1 MSAYDQCPGSERI
14 KQPFPEE
21 FKCSC
26 GNVVEIWS
34 DEASAICKQCKKE
47 LTREMLPSCM
57 DWCSVA
63 RECVGD
69 VKYKRYLEN
78 KERKQKKQK

>member
-1 MSAYDQCPGSERI
+1 MSAYDQCPGSRRI
-14 KQPFPEE
+14 KKPFPEE

-34 DEASAICKQCKKE
+34 DEAGAICKKCKKE
-47 LTREMLPSCM
+47 LTREMLPSCL
-57 DWCSVA
+57 DWCSMA

-69 VKYKRYLEN
+69 VKYKRYLAS
-78 KERKQKKQK
+78 RKIKKGREK